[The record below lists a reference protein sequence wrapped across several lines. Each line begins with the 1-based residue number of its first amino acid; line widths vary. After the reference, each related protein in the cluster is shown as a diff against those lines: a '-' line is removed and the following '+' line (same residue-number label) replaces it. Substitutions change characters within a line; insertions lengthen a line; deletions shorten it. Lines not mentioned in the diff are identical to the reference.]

1 MTENNNI
8 SDLWG
13 LVWNHKWWYVACVI
27 FCLVI
32 ASLYL
37 YRTPDTYLRTVKVM
51 VDESEQ
57 NAAMRNLGVI
67 SAGTMNVRNFNSVEN
82 EVEAFLSPDL
92 MQI

>member
-32 ASLYL
+32 AALYL
-37 YRTPDTYLRTVKVM
+37 YRTPEKSGSDLCRN
-51 VDESEQ
+51 DECAQ
-57 NAAMRNLGVI
+57 FQQR
-67 SAGTMNVRNFNSVEN
+67 
-82 EVEAFLSPDL
+82 
-92 MQI
+92 